1 MRIEEGRSLG
11 ADRGRKV
18 TCCRYSREGHLV
30 RIEGGRSLGADRGGK
45 VTWCG

>member
-1 MRIEEGRSLG
+1 MRIEEGRSLC

-30 RIEGGRSLGADRGGK
+30 RIEEGKSLGADRRRK